1 MQKYLVPA
9 LLLFA
14 MLTMGIDCTRTS
26 KIPPN
31 YQTNAPTPQPVQ
43 NPGGDNWEH
52 IVAIYTTE
60 GEIRV
65 KLYNETPVHRDN
77 FLKLV
82 ADHFYDSLLFH
93 RVIQSFVI
101 QGGDPDSKLAKNGTL
116 LGDGDVGY
124 WVPPEFN
131 PKLFHKRGAL
141 AAARESDLLNPNQE
155 SSGCQF
161 YIVQGRTY
169 TDSLLKIQGRRIEK
183 NLLYNKVIKRPEN
196 KNLVDKF
203 VKFNKEKSDSSLY
216 YSKEIDKI
224 VEKELPNMPVHQF
237 TPEQIKAYTSV
248 GGTPHL
254 DGSYTVFGEVIQGM
268 EIVDKIAASPRD
280 DNDRPL
286 SNIRIIRMIE
296 LKRI

>member
-9 LLLFA
+9 LLLFS

-31 YQTNAPTPQPVQ
+31 IQPDAPFPQPVP

-93 RVIQSFVI
+93 RVIQGFVI
-101 QGGDPDSKLAKNGTL
+101 QGGDPDSKHAKDGVL

-124 WVPPEFN
+124 WVPAEFN
-131 PKLFHKRGAL
+131 PKLFHKRGVL
-141 AAARESDLLNPNQE
+141 AAARESDLINPNQE

-169 TDSLLKIQGRRIEK
+169 TDSLLKVEGKRIEK

-196 KNLVDKF
+196 KMLVDKY

-237 TPEQIKAYTSV
+237 TPEQIKAYTTI

-268 EIVDKIAASPRD
+268 DIVDKIAAAPRD
-280 DNDRPL
+280 ANDRPL
-286 SNIRIIRMIE
+286 TNIRITRMIE